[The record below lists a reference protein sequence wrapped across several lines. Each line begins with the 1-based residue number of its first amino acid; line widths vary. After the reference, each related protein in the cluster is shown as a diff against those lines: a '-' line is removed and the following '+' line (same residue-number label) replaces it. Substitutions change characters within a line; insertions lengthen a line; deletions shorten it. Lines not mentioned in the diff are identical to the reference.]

1 MIPIK
6 TTHARTK
13 KGVEQ
18 TQTQVAAIFWRK
30 VVRTYSLSI
39 SRNDKNYTGQERCK
53 CKNFGRKSATS
64 GS

>member
-30 VVRTYSLSI
+30 VVRTYSL
-39 SRNDKNYTGQERCK
+39 YLYER
-53 CKNFGRKSATS
+53 
-64 GS
+64 